1 MFKINEEISTIKN
14 NIDSIKKEKTKELYN
29 EIKKEIIKIPEIA

>member
-14 NIDSIKKEKTKELYN
+14 NIDSIKIEKTKELYN

>member
-14 NIDSIKKEKTKELYN
+14 NIDSIKIEKTKELYN
-29 EIKKEIIKIPEIA
+29 EIKKEIIKIPDIA

>member
-29 EIKKEIIKIPEIA
+29 EIKKGLIKIPDIA

>member
-29 EIKKEIIKIPEIA
+29 EIKKEIIKIPDIA